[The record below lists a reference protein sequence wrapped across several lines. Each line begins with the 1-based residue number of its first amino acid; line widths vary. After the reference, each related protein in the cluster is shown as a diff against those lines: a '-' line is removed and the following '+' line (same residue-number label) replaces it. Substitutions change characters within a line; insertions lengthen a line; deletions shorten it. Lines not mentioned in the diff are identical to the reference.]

1 MILALSEH
9 VRSLLHF
16 GAFNLSSFP
25 SSGLHSLFTFPTVLI
40 LITAS
45 IAVAQSSTPGSM
57 TPPAA
62 TAQSSPAP
70 QNGAGTPISVTPATS
85 AIVQVTSVEDVPP
98 VNPVVR
104 KIERARALAAAH
116 QLQQAATDLENVRA
130 SVNDVALKNVTS
142 LMLTGI
148 YLEEGNYGRAQALL
162 EEAFLSRA
170 FQKDESLRTYFA
182 MAGQTIN
189 GVRSHLARYRSFGL
203 NPSDQTLP
211 AEANADLD
219 RVRNLLERVA
229 AQAREISNEAGRS
242 YDAVALQ
249 EDVVG
254 IRLSL
259 ARDDN
264 DRDKWQAEYVAVR
277 EKLASSQAQT
287 TSVGRSA
294 LLDAVTA
301 RIPNPFSTR
310 TNPTES
316 ATTFPNTPSLTDT
329 TKTSESTE
337 KAAPQLI
344 SSGSLNG
351 REIKRVTPTYPSVAR
366 TAGVSGTVRVF
377 AIVDENGKVWVTNS
391 EGPSL
396 LKKAAEDAAR
406 NWSFPPTLVSGK
418 PARIAGYLDFDF
430 KL

>member
-1 MILALSEH
+1 VI
-9 VRSLLHF
+9 
-16 GAFNLSSFP
+16 P
-25 SSGLHSLFTFPTVLI
+25 
-40 LITAS
+40 
-45 IAVAQSSTPGSM
+45 
-57 TPPAA
+57 A
-62 TAQSSPAP
+62 TA
-70 QNGAGTPISVTPATS
+70 
-85 AIVQVTSVEDVPP
+85 AIVQAPSAEDVPP
-98 VNPVVR
+98 VNPVLS

-130 SVNDVALKNVTS
+130 SVNDVALKNVTT
-142 LMLTGI
+142 LMLIGI

-203 NPSDQTLP
+203 NPSDQALP
-211 AEANADLD
+211 AEANTDLD

-229 AQAREISNEAGRS
+229 AQAREISNEVGRS

-259 ARDDN
+259 ARDGN

-294 LLDAVTA
+294 LFDAVTA
-301 RIPNPFSTR
+301 RIPNPFSTKS
-310 TNPTES
+310 TES
-316 ATTFPNTPSLTDT
+316 NTTPPNAPPLADA
-329 TKTSESTE
+329 TKTAETTE
-337 KAAPQLI
+337 KSAPQLI

-366 TAGVSGTVRVF
+366 TAGVFGTVRVF

-391 EGPSL
+391 EGPTL
-396 LKKAAEDAAR
+396 LRKAAEEAAR
-406 NWSFPPTLVSGK
+406 NWSFPPTLISGK